1 MHYFTFGKPLQTGP
15 CLCKFYVCP
24 CPKVIPC
31 PLQLFHKKTLWLWE
45 RVVSVAIK
53 DLLSNVVNYI
63 FGDPIPVPEV
73 LHDDPE
79 TSWHLWEQSVRELD
93 EIIVEAKRAT
103 IPAELG
109 EELAER

>member
-1 MHYFTFGKPLQTGP
+1 M
-15 CLCKFYVCP
+15 
-24 CPKVIPC
+24 
-31 PLQLFHKKTLWLWE
+31 
-45 RVVSVAIK
+45 SVKIK
-53 DLLSNVVNYI
+53 DLLSNVVDYI
-63 FGDPIPVPEV
+63 FGDPFPVPEV

-93 EIIVEAKRAT
+93 EIIIEAKRAT